1 MRKKCP
7 TTIEKKRK
15 NRTLLGNARVTPD
28 EGMKALWFIG
38 NRTISSLHE
47 VGSNR
52 LADSKN
58 DLSSPAI
65 GKIRKQNP
73 GCIRNKYGT
82 LCSLWSP

>member
-7 TTIEKKRK
+7 TIINKRRK

-28 EGMKALWFIG
+28 EGIKALWFI
-38 NRTISSLHE
+38 
-47 VGSNR
+47 VGSKR

-58 DLSSPAI
+58 DLSSPAV